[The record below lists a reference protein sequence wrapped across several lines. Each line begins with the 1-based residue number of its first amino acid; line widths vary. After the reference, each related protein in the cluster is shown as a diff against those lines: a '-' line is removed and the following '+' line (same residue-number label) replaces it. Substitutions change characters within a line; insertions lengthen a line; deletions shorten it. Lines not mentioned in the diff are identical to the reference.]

1 MIVYSKFK
9 KGLLSVLLQNSLQN
23 ALVSVRKA
31 MVELLH
37 FSFKKIKQNGLLTNI
52 ESLMLFSCS

>member
-37 FSFKKIKQNGLLTNI
+37 FSLKKIKQNGLLTNI